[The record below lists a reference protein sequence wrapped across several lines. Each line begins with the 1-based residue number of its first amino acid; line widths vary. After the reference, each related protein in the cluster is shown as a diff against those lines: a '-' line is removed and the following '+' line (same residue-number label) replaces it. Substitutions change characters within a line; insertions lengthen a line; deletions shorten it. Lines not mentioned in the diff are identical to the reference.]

1 MNHFLQI
8 INLSGPTSQQD
19 TEITALY
26 KDAVL
31 NNGEGRVLGI
41 FASKRIPPNRIQ
53 KRDAEVNTDGP
64 TNSPVATTTGLPPTE
79 EPSLNVN
86 FTYNAIGWF
95 FCISIFIYT
104 LT

>member
-1 MNHFLQI
+1 MQI
-8 INLSGPTSQQD
+8 INLSGPTTQQD

-53 KRDAEVNTDGP
+53 KREAGVSTDEP
-64 TNSPVATTTGLPPTE
+64 TNSPVATTTGLPPTD
-79 EPSLNVN
+79 EPNNVNVN
-86 FTYNAIGWF
+86 FTYNAIGW
-95 FCISIFIYT
+95 Y
-104 LT
+104 